1 MACNRLRICI
11 TRFVAPQQTW
21 PIFQIVTKAKDIHG
35 TRFAMKQR
43 LATLDRVAAQMNTLL
58 VVIAIGLAM
67 LDVTVLVGKGMMAAI
82 AANLPPPQISA
93 PADSGSGAH
102 SGSVTADSGQ
112 THS

>member
-1 MACNRLRICI
+1 
-11 TRFVAPQQTW
+11 
-21 PIFQIVTKAKDIHG
+21 
-35 TRFAMKQR
+35 MKQR

-82 AANLPPPQISA
+82 AASMPPVQMSE
-93 PADSGSGAH
+93 PAASGATT
-102 SGSVTADSGQ
+102 GGTAATVVNHQ